1 MKAKYIFPV
10 FLGLFTAFFASYVSP
25 FEITEIKKA
34 NELIFEYLLIP
45 ILIISVIFVILIN
58 KYYIKK
64 LYDKENIKPKKAEH
78 IFTSICFYIFVLI
91 AVSTFSRFSLIVT
104 NAIFGSKEIVLSGQ
118 ITDVYHNTGKGG
130 NYYNIEID
138 DKNLK
143 RKINLRTEHFSGEI
157 NVEYKLKIGTWGIIY
172 GD

>member
-1 MKAKYIFPV
+1 M
-10 FLGLFTAFFASYVSP
+10 
-25 FEITEIKKA
+25 
-34 NELIFEYLLIP
+34 
-45 ILIISVIFVILIN
+45 
-58 KYYIKK
+58 
-64 LYDKENIKPKKAEH
+64 
-78 IFTSICFYIFVLI
+78 
-91 AVSTFSRFSLIVT
+91 
-104 NAIFGSKEIVLSGQ
+104 SGQ